1 MEIDT
6 NVKREEVEK
15 LINELMVGEK
25 GKKMRQKSIEL
36 KKMAEKNTSPGGFSY
51 MNLDKVHYKFI
62 TSLSTF
68 YTPFAIPAAEEH
80 KLPAIIFNPF
90 SACNFLTSLH
100 FRTLLEKGLI
110 PLKGNNL

>member
-1 MEIDT
+1 VGDWNGNRHY

-51 MNLDKVHYKFI
+51 MNLDKVINEF
-62 TSLSTF
+62 
-68 YTPFAIPAAEEH
+68 
-80 KLPAIIFNPF
+80 LP
-90 SACNFLTSLH
+90 
-100 FRTLLEKGLI
+100 KQY
-110 PLKGNNL
+110 